1 MAAVDPIV
9 YAQLCK
15 PFPVLT
21 ERQVTNLCFY
31 ALGTVHQDASLLLGL
46 APSTIK
52 KSLETSQKNV
62 GLESVQD
69 FKPVFWARFALKQ
82 ICTNNGLNFY
92 PLLNLDALNTLKKIA
107 YIIPELQSEK
117 FELAILYALGFSA
130 SALAQRFS
138 LDLPVVEEI
147 LGSVLRLFDIPTLGL
162 LRHYIASRLILDL
175 C

>member
-82 ICTNNGLNFY
+82 ICAKNGLNFY
-92 PLLNLDALNTLKKIA
+92 SLLNLDAINSLKKIA
-107 YIIPELQSEK
+107 YVIPELKSEK
-117 FELAILYALGFSA
+117 FDFAILYTLGFSA
-130 SALAQRFS
+130 SVLANRFS
-138 LDLPVVEEI
+138 LALHNVEET
-147 LGSVLRLFDIPTLGL
+147 LVSVLELFDIPNLVL
-162 LRHYIASRLILDL
+162 LRPYIASRLLLDL

>member
-46 APSTIK
+46 ASSTIK
-52 KSLETSQKNV
+52 KSLESSQKNV

-69 FKPVFWARFALKQ
+69 FKPVFWARIALKQ
-82 ICTNNGLNFY
+82 ICKNNGLDFY
-92 PLLNLDALNTLKKIA
+92 PLLNLDGLNILKKIS
-107 YIIPELQSEK
+107 YVIPELKSDR
-117 FELAILYALGFSA
+117 FDFAILYTLGFSA
-130 SALAQRFS
+130 SVLARSLS
-138 LDLPVVEEI
+138 LDLSVVEET
-147 LGSVLRLFDIPTLGL
+147 LGAVMHIFNIPTLGL
-162 LRHYIASRLILDL
+162 LRHYIASRLLTNL

>member
-52 KSLETSQKNV
+52 KSLESSQKNV
-62 GLESVQD
+62 GLESVHD
-69 FKPVFWARFALKQ
+69 FKPVFWARIALKQ
-82 ICTNNGLNFY
+82 ICQNNGLDFY
-92 PLLNLDALNTLKKIA
+92 PLLNLEGLNTLKKISH
-107 YIIPELQSEK
+107 IIPELKSESFK
-117 FELAILYALGFSA
+117 FAVLYTLGFSA
-130 SALAQRFS
+130 SVLASSFS
-138 LDLPVVEEI
+138 IDLTVVEEKLMAVMI
-147 LGSVLRLFDIPTLGL
+147 FFDIPNLAL
-162 LRHYIASRLILDL
+162 LRPYIASRLLLDL